1 MKENMADSVVY
12 WPPTGGEAITSALS
26 EIEGVVNALHEPYD
40 SIKRNIWNAIPHKL
54 KGADNSSVTVSFK
67 EDRFYKDGT
76 QESLRIIDRIFI
88 DEENIFGAIEIT
100 NKLSVNDG
108 NDKNEDDPIPIFTD
122 DDSKLLTFLTS
133 LVGRGIYY

>member
-1 MKENMADSVVY
+1 ME
-12 WPPTGGEAITSALS
+12 TC
-26 EIEGVVNALHEPYD
+26 
-40 SIKRNIWNAIPHKL
+40 
-54 KGADNSSVTVSFK
+54 F
-67 EDRFYKDGT
+67 F
-76 QESLRIIDRIFI
+76 ESLDAECHDENIGRKPYKTLMACPIFI

-133 LVGRGIYY
+133 LVGRGIYYSYCKNEKDLLELVKQGIERVASMEEEAAEKEREDDDDTSG